1 MKTGRPANLPASVR
15 ARLQAFASAHNVDFQ
30 LVLVRYASERLLH
43 RLMSS
48 PYGDKFILK
57 GAMLFLLWDAASSR
71 TTRDIDLMG
80 FGDSGLDHLQR
91 VFRDVCVQTVTDDGL
106 RFIPESVRVE
116 PIREEQEYGGVR
128 ICLYSF
134 LERARIL
141 LQVDIGFGNPPFPK
155 ARLVVWPGLL
165 DFPKTQVKVYPP
177 EASIAEKLEAMVRF
191 GIANSR
197 MKDFY
202 DIWWMASHFS
212 FRSVVLVKSITA
224 TFRDR
229 QMIIPQPVPLA
240 LQEEFYRDSITNTQ
254 WNAFLHRVQLN
265 DIPPSFTELGRLLRG
280 FLIPVFTAVPSGDSF
295 KSKWKPGG
303 PWQPE

>member
-1 MKTGRPANLPASVR
+1 MKTGRPANRPASVR
-15 ARLQAFASAHNVDFQ
+15 ARLQAFASAHKVDFQ

-57 GAMLFLLWDAASSR
+57 GAMLYLLWDAASPR

-80 FGDSGLDHLQR
+80 FGDSGLDHLR
-91 VFRDVCVQTVTDDGL
+91 RMFREICLQSVTDDGL
-106 RFIPESVRVE
+106 RFIPESVRAE
-116 PIREEQEYGGVR
+116 AIREEQEYGGVR
-128 ICLYSF
+128 IRLYAL
-134 LERARIL
+134 LEKARIPI
-141 LQVDIGFGNPPFPK
+141 QVDIGFGNPPFP
-155 ARLVVWPGLL
+155 APRRVTWPGLL
-165 DFPKTQVKVYPP
+165 DFPNAKLKVYPP

-212 FRSVVLVKSITA
+212 FRSVVLRKSIA
-224 TFRDR
+224 AVFRDR
-229 QMIIPQPVPLA
+229 QMNIPRRLPLA
-240 LQEEFYRDSITNTQ
+240 LQEEFYRDSMKDAQ
-254 WNAFLHRVQLN
+254 WNAFLHRVRIN
-265 DIPPSFTELGRLLRG
+265 DIPPSFPELGRFLRS
-280 FLIPVFTAVPSGDSF
+280 FLVPIMEAISSDDSGKF
-295 KSKWKPGG
+295 KWKPGG

>member
-1 MKTGRPANLPASVR
+1 MKTERHANLPASIR
-15 ARLQAFASAHNVDFQ
+15 AQLQAFASAHKVDFQ
-30 LVLVRYASERLLH
+30 LVLIRFASERLLY
-43 RLMSS
+43 RLASS
-48 PYGDKFILK
+48 LYGERFILK

-91 VFRDVCVQTVTDDGL
+91 VFRDICSQSVTDDGL
-106 RFIPESVRVE
+106 RFIPESVRAE
-116 PIREEQEYGGVR
+116 TIRGEQEYGGVR
-128 ICLYSF
+128 IRLYSL
-134 LERARIL
+134 LERARIP
-141 LQVDIGFGNPPFPK
+141 LQVDIGFGNPPFPD
-155 ARLVVWPGLL
+155 ARKVVWPGLL
-165 DFPKTQVKVYPP
+165 DFPEMQLKVYPP

-229 QMIIPQPVPLA
+229 QMVIPQPVPLA
-240 LQEEFYRDSITNTQ
+240 LQEEFYRDPITNAQ

-265 DIPPSFTELGRLLRG
+265 DIPPSFTELGRFLQG
-280 FLIPVFTAVPSGDSF
+280 FLVPVFKAVPSDDSL

>member
-128 ICLYSF
+128 IRLYSF
-134 LERARIL
+134 LERARIP

-240 LQEEFYRDSITNTQ
+240 LQEEFYRDSIKNTQ

>member
-134 LERARIL
+134 LERARIP

-229 QMIIPQPVPLA
+229 QMVIPQPVPLA

>member
-1 MKTGRPANLPASVR
+1 MKTERSANLPASIR
-15 ARLQAFASAHNVDFQ
+15 ARLQAFASAHKLDFQ
-30 LVLVRYASERLLH
+30 LVLIRYASERLLY
-43 RLMSS
+43 RLTSS
-48 PYGDKFILK
+48 PYGERFILK

-80 FGDSGLDHLQR
+80 FGDSGLNHLQR
-91 VFRDVCVQTVTDDGL
+91 VFRDICSQSVMDDGL
-106 RFIPESVRVE
+106 RFIPESVRAE
-116 PIREEQEYGGVR
+116 TIHEEQEYGGVR
-128 ICLYSF
+128 IRLYSL
-134 LERARIL
+134 LERARIP

-240 LQEEFYRDSITNTQ
+240 LQEEFYRDSINNAQ

-265 DIPPSFTELGRLLRG
+265 DIPPSFTELGRFLSG
-280 FLIPVFTAVPSGDSF
+280 FLIPVFTAVPSDDSL

>member
-91 VFRDVCVQTVTDDGL
+91 VFRDVCVQSVMDDGL
-106 RFIPESVRVE
+106 RFLPESVRAE
-116 PIREEQEYGGVR
+116 TIREEQEYGGVR
-128 ICLYSF
+128 IRLHSL
-134 LERARIL
+134 LERARIP

-165 DFPKTQVKVYPP
+165 EFPKAQVKVYPP
-177 EASIAEKLEAMVRF
+177 EASIAEKLEAMIRF

-240 LQEEFYRDSITNTQ
+240 LQEEFYRDSIKNTQ